1 MDKLIEE
8 EIMNKNDK
16 DFLLKSYGEMYNSEC
31 GPWNI
36 SLTSKWLE
44 YEITKFFEENF
55 NLDNCSKICNIGI
68 GAGFWDRYLSY
79 KMTKDCLLVSIDK
92 DYECCKQLELC
103 LINEENPNKV
113 EIINNDIMGFGNT
126 YKFDLITIIGST
138 IVESGIYKEIIN
150 KILSMLKEGGSLFY
164 NSLDIK
170 ETKEDLLN
178 IIDENRYVVKRYDT
192 IENYGRKIIHA
203 KIIRIY

>member
-31 GPWNI
+31 GPGNI

-55 NLDNCSKICNIGI
+55 NFDNCSKICNIGI

-92 DYECCKQLELC
+92 DYEYCKQLELC
-103 LINEENPNKV
+103 LINEENQIKLKY
-113 EIINNDIMGFGNT
+113 NNDIMGLGT
-126 YKFDLITIIGST
+126 LI
-138 IVESGIYKEIIN
+138 
-150 KILSMLKEGGSLFY
+150 SL
-164 NSLDIK
+164 I
-170 ETKEDLLN
+170 
-178 IIDENRYVVKRYDT
+178 
-192 IENYGRKIIHA
+192 
-203 KIIRIY
+203 